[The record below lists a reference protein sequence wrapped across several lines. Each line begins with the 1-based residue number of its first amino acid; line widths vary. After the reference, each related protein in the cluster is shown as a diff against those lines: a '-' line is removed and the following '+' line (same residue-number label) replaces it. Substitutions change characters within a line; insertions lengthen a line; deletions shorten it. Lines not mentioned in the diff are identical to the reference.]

1 MNGRP
6 INMMRAETSDSALW
20 RGALELQLQQTL
32 TGEESAG
39 CPGHLWDVI
48 VTQPHHGGARRLEVE
63 SQTRSLV
70 EQPPQAPAE
79 RFCKNSKGVS
89 VSNCASR
96 VHQQPWAAPNNAA
109 AGVVRPAP
117 AHFEV
122 LPLVSS
128 RDPRCVNMQRG
139 TRW

>member
-1 MNGRP
+1 M
-6 INMMRAETSDSALW
+6 ILAETSDSALW

-39 CPGHLWDVI
+39 CPGHLWGVI

-63 SQTRSLV
+63 SSQTRSLV
-70 EQPPQAPAE
+70 EQPPGTSRKILQKFE
-79 RFCKNSKGVS
+79 ECFGVELRKPGTPTAVGS
-89 VSNCASR
+89 
-96 VHQQPWAAPNNAA
+96 PNNAA

-128 RDPRCVNMQRG
+128 RDPRCVDMQQG